1 MQTEGSPSKL
11 GDDVAPLDAS
21 VQEPPLLE
29 PWRPS
34 RQRNLTPAERREEA
48 IEIRQLRYDMARRKV
63 HSPYHPSLGAIRSTS
78 SCWTAYCVVPW
89 QTRNFFHLRRATYD
103 IFWRIVDRVSGRS

>member
-1 MQTEGSPSKL
+1 MQTDGSQPKS
-11 GDDVAPLDAS
+11 GDDVSALDAS
-21 VQEPPLLE
+21 GHEPLRLE

-34 RQRNLTPAERREEA
+34 RHRNLTPAERREEA
-48 IEIRQLRYDMARRKV
+48 IKWRQLRYDMARRKV

-89 QTRNFFHLRRATYD
+89 QTNFFHLRRATYV
-103 IFWRIVDRVSGRS
+103 IFWRIVYRVSGRV

>member
-11 GDDVAPLDAS
+11 GDDVSPLDAS
-21 VQEPPLLE
+21 VKEPPLLE
-29 PWRPS
+29 PWRPR
-34 RQRNLTPAERREEA
+34 RQQNLTPAERREEA
-48 IEIRQLRYDMARRKV
+48 IKIRQLRYDMARRKV

-89 QTRNFFHLRRATYD
+89 QTGFFHLRRATYD
-103 IFWRIVDRVSGRS
+103 IFWRIMDRVSGRG